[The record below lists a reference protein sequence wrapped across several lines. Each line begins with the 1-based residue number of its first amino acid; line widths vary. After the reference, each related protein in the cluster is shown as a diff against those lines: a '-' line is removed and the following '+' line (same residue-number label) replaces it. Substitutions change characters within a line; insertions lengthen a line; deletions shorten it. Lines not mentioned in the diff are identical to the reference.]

1 MEINILS
8 VGNLKETYL
17 KNGINE
23 YDKRLKSYAKINFV
37 EVVES
42 NKGNIDEQKKE
53 EGERLLK
60 RLKEDSFLI
69 ALAIQGKSITSEG
82 LALLIKEVTTYKS
95 SSITFIIGGS
105 NGLDQAVLD
114 KADYLLS
121 FSSFT
126 FPHQLM
132 RLILIE
138 QIYRSM
144 KINKNEQYHK

>member
-42 NKGNIDEQKKE
+42 NKGTIDEQKKE

-105 NGLDQAVLD
+105 NGLDQSVLD

>member
-42 NKGNIDEQKKE
+42 NKGTIDEQKKE

-95 SSITFIIGGS
+95 SLITFIIGGS
-105 NGLDQAVLD
+105 NGLDQSVLD
-114 KADYLLS
+114 KADYHLS

>member
-42 NKGNIDEQKKE
+42 NKGTIDEQKKE

-105 NGLDQAVLD
+105 NGLDKAVLD

-132 RLILIE
+132 RLILVE

>member
-42 NKGNIDEQKKE
+42 NKGTIDEQKKE

-132 RLILIE
+132 RLILVE

>member
-1 MEINILS
+1 M
-8 VGNLKETYL
+8 
-17 KNGINE
+17 
-23 YDKRLKSYAKINFV
+23 

-42 NKGNIDEQKKE
+42 NKGTIDEQKKE

>member
-42 NKGNIDEQKKE
+42 NKGTIDEQKKE

>member
-42 NKGNIDEQKKE
+42 NKGTIDEQKKE

-132 RLILIE
+132 RMILVE